1 MIKLMKLELQ
11 RINLKTYYV
20 CSAVFGTLILAFT
33 YFVAYVAQVEQEAQ
47 FMNYANIFR
56 FTGAVGILLFGIM
69 SAAMYSRIIIG
80 EYSGKR
86 LALLFSY
93 PVSRGKTFLAK
104 VLLTSIFVTG
114 AMALCTLVPIVVFAA
129 TEHFSPIVSDTMTK
143 HTLLTA
149 LQTAALS
156 MAAVNTIGI
165 LAMWVGFAKKSVP
178 ATLISSFIFS
188 GLYGNLAVGQAGMPF
203 PSLLLIGVS
212 LMAVVCAIAALTN
225 QIKHMEVL

>member
-1 MIKLMKLELQ
+1 MIKLIKLELQ
-11 RINLKTYYV
+11 RVNLKTYYV
-20 CSAVFGTLILAFT
+20 CSAVFGTLILVFT
-33 YFVAYVAQVEQEAQ
+33 YFVAYVAQAEREAK

-56 FTGAVGILLFGIM
+56 FTGAIGILLFGVM

-104 VLLTSIFVTG
+104 VLLTATFITG
-114 AMALCTLVPIVVFAA
+114 AMALSTLLPIAVFAA

-143 HTLLTA
+143 QTLLTA
-149 LQTAALS
+149 LQMAALS

-165 LAMWVGFAKKSVP
+165 LAMWVGFAKKSVS

-188 GLYGNLAVGQAGMPF
+188 SLYGNLAVGQAGMPS
-203 PSLLLIGVS
+203 SLLIMGIS
-212 LMAVVCAIAALTN
+212 LAVVVCALAALTN